1 MIQGKKCHSATVQN
15 HQDSGIRMLK
25 MGAQK
30 GVQEIY
36 IMFRYRI
43 HGSQGPPNIYY
54 HFIYTKKAT
63 YTSGITRKDDTQ
75 E

>member
-1 MIQGKKCHSATVQN
+1 
-15 HQDSGIRMLK
+15 MLK

-43 HGSQGPPNIYY
+43 YGSQGPPNIYY